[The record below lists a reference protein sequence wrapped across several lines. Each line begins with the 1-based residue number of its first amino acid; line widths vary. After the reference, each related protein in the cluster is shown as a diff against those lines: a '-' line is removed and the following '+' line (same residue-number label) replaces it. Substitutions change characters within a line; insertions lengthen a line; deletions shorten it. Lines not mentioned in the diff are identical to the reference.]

1 MSFAKG
7 AHDFFET
14 NQMRLFA
21 RSFKYTLEK
30 DLAVFLCFHALS
42 FINIAVSL

>member
-21 RSFKYTLEK
+21 RSFKYALEE
-30 DLAVFLCFHALS
+30 DLAVFCAFMR
-42 FINIAVSL
+42 FPSLILQ